1 MPAQPIQEERKREM
15 LNAKHNKLNINGEQ
29 IPHPNNIKENWITGT
44 EYYQVLFQILLI
56 NMHNWIKH
64 RQLQTTAETDCFLA
78 MQCQL
83 SLTQS
88 L

>member
-1 MPAQPIQEERKREM
+1 M
-15 LNAKHNKLNINGEQ
+15 LNAKHNKLNINGVQ
-29 IPHPNNIKENWITGT
+29 IPHSNNIKENWITGT
-44 EYYQVLFQILLI
+44 EYYQILFQILLI

-78 MQCQL
+78 MQFQL